1 MKNKSSSI
9 PVAMVM
15 RKFYCYHC
23 GERLVRTPRT
33 KIIRR
38 GDPDYKKHSRIGHTH
53 MIGDVVLTEYD
64 FKCPN
69 CDKIIGFDEQRVMEK
84 IQKHVEKYTLSQ
96 AEIDENIENAKAS
109 LEKEKKRT
117 NIIVTV
123 VSIAVVIFA
132 IYLGCKTENF
142 SFKFY
147 F

>member
-15 RKFYCYHC
+15 RKFYCHHC
-23 GERLVRTPRT
+23 GERLERSPR
-33 KIIRR
+33 KRVIRR
-38 GDPDYKKHSRIGHTH
+38 GDPDYKKHSRIGHTR
-53 MIGDVVLTEYD
+53 MIGDIELTEYD

-69 CDKIIGFDEQRVMEK
+69 CDKIIGFDEQRVIEK
-84 IQKHVEKYTLSQ
+84 IQKHAGKCTLSQ
-96 AEIDENIENAKAS
+96 AEVDENIENAKAV

-132 IYLGCKTENF
+132 IYLGLKSGNF